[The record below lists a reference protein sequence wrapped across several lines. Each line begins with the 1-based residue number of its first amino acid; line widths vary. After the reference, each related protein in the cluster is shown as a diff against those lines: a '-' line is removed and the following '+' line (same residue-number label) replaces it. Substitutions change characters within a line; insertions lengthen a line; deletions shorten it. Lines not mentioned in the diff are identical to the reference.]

1 MKKKVLAL
9 MSAMVLTFACSMTAY
24 ADSPTVGTVQQAV
37 ATQTATTTVE
47 PTNTAAGYAATT
59 AVSAGFEVEAASDTT
74 VAAALVAV
82 QNQVLNDIATVGALL
97 GRSDIAAAATD
108 ADAKVTATVLTTVDV
123 DVTTATKEADG
134 LYHFT
139 LGVPGIQVGDAILV
153 QHYNGVAWENLVP
166 TQVGAGAV
174 NVASASC
181 SPFTVVKLSA
191 TTVKQSPKTGETA
204 PVAALVILAGAAG
217 AVFCSRK
224 ALAK

>member
-24 ADSPTVGTVQQAV
+24 AESPTVGTVQQAV

-47 PTNTAAGYAATT
+47 ATNTPEGYAATT
-59 AVSAGFEVEAASDTT
+59 AVSAGFEVEAVSATT
-74 VAAALVAV
+74 AAAANVAV
-82 QNQVLNDIATVGALL
+82 QNEVLNDVATAGALL
-97 GRSDIAAAATD
+97 GRADIAAAAND
-108 ADAKVTATVLTTVDV
+108 ADAKVTATVMTTVDV
-123 DVTTATKEADG
+123 DVTTAQKSADG

-139 LGVPGIQVGDAILV
+139 LGVPGIAEGDAILV
-153 QHYNGVAWENLVP
+153 LHYNGVLWEKLVP

-191 TTVKQSPKTGETA
+191 ATVKQSPKTGATA
-204 PVAALVILAGAAG
+204 PVAALFVMTGVAG
-217 AVFCSRK
+217 AVLCSRK
-224 ALAK
+224 VFTK